1 MEVVVEDREAADGQ
15 GLCLSFSGFPGPW
28 LRVMPVLFRLF
39 LRFIVR
45 QASRVMPVL
54 FRFIIL
60 FRFSVKGYACPF
72 PVLFRLLRVMPV
84 LFRLVVF
91 PVVRFPV
98 VGPLAFAGGAESPP
112 LHC

>member
-28 LRVMPVLFRLF
+28 LRVMPVLFRL
-39 LRFIVR
+39 
-45 QASRVMPVL
+45 
-54 FRFIIL
+54 
-60 FRFSVKGYACPF
+60 
-72 PVLFRLLRVMPV
+72 
-84 LFRLVVF
+84 VVF